1 MAAVGW
7 VPCADGVGV
16 QDGEL
21 SALKAHDANEVGRHR
36 AMIDNNTRKE
46 LDKLRRQLHGEQ
58 RLKLEAFQKLDA
70 LRNDFKWEEYFESTD
85 DKQSMV
91 SYWKKRFV
99 ESNQSLQQTLEDNER
114 LLEAIRAAG
123 LDVPLEVQQVRS
135 ASSQAPAPAPPP
147 SLSISSSF
155 RPQSAPV
162 LRPISAQVTRGRT
175 RPASGAVQSSGDLIA
190 SVLHETSA
198 ADEQGIDS
206 ILTADASH
214 MPAARPPT
222 GGGAG
227 KRLAMARSAAGP
239 AGDRPGSAAH
249 QAALPGQRPTSR
261 AAGGGGFYVRR
272 PGQGKLAYYS

>member
-85 DKQSMV
+85 DKQSMA

-99 ESNQSLQQTLEDNER
+99 DSNQSLQQTLDDNER

-123 LDVPLEVQQVRS
+123 LEVPQEVQHTRTSTAHGQLT
-135 ASSQAPAPAPPP
+135 PAPPP
-147 SLSISSSF
+147 SLSMASSF

-162 LRPISAQVTRGRT
+162 LRPISAQVTRPHRA
-175 RPASGAVQSSGDLIA
+175 RPASGAVQSSGDFIA
-190 SVLHETSA
+190 GVLHETSA
-198 ADEQGIDS
+198 ADEEGIQS
-206 ILTADASH
+206 GEATQHAG
-214 MPAARPPT
+214 RPGT
-222 GGGAG
+222 GSSVGR
-227 KRLAMARSAAGP
+227 RLALARGAAG
-239 AGDRPGSAAH
+239 GSAKAAAASPGT
-249 QAALPGQRPTSR
+249 AALPGQRPPSR

-272 PGQGKLAYYS
+272 PNQGKLAYYS